1 MKLDDYLLAECIMN
15 NIDAIEKEIETVKW
29 MTISDE
35 CRDAV
40 IDMFNYEIKTLEEQF
55 RQIGPKQKCMHNHSL
70 EVTLEDLCP
79 PKKKKNCGSQSKLK
93 PGTWSTHAP
102 EGIKKL

>member
-1 MKLDDYLLAECIMN
+1 MKLEDYLLAECIMN

-40 IDMFNYEIKTLEEQF
+40 IDMFQYEIRTLEEQF
-55 RQIGPKQKCMHNHSL
+55 RQIGPQKKCTHNHSF

-79 PKKKKNCGSQSKLK
+79 PKKKKNCGSQSKPK
-93 PGTWSTHAP
+93 AGTWSTHAP
-102 EGIKKL
+102 EGIKE